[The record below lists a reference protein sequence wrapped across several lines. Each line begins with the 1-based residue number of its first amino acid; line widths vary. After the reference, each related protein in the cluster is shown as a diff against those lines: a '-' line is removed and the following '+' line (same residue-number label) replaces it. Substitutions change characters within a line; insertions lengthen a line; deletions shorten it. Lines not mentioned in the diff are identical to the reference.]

1 MFIRCDP
8 WQRLGGRSKRLAR
21 YGPHGSRAQDGYRR
35 KGEVTVV
42 LFVERFH
49 EMVSRAFECRLNLLV
64 SNARPADD
72 VDRPVE

>member
-8 WQRLGGRSKRLAR
+8 RQRLGGRSRRLAR
-21 YGPHGSRAQDGYRR
+21 YGRHGSRSQDGYRR

-42 LFVERFH
+42 LLVERFH
-49 EMVSRAFECRLNLLV
+49 EMVSRAFERRLNLLV
-64 SNARPADD
+64 SNARPPND